1 MRPAAQTEG
10 NGTMANDE
18 NENGIGPVRIPA
30 PGAGQDLP
38 GAATAAGAA
47 PRGKGRRRVL
57 LPAAIAVVAV
67 AGVAAVPALAASSSD
82 LPSVTAQQL
91 LAKVLASKAQTFS
104 GTVQATVD
112 LGIPS
117 QIASAIPSAVA
128 GSGGSSAQASQA
140 QLAEKQLVALV
151 SGGTHTFQ
159 VAADGQDRQRV
170 SSTDSGSAFTLV
182 HNGSSA
188 WAYDA
193 QGKSA
198 THVTGLQS
206 GAATGQDKGLT
217 DPQQAATQALAAL
230 GSSTTVSVAGT
241 SKVAG
246 HSVYELSVKP
256 KGSGS
261 TIGEVRIAVDADN
274 GLPLQVRVNPSD
286 GSDSILNIGFSSVSF
301 AAPAASTFDFTPPS
315 GTKVVQQPS
324 SGGVADGHGALTE
337 KGAAGARGSK
347 VIPGNGSADDHN
359 VNIIGT
365 GWSTIYRFDG
375 TAAGSG
381 ASGKSG
387 AADGLGAIKSFG
399 KQVPGGT
406 LISTKLVN
414 VLVTD
419 KGTVYAGAVTPA
431 LLEQAAK

>member
-10 NGTMANDE
+10 NGTMTNDE
-18 NENGIGPVRIPA
+18 NENGPVRIPA

-38 GAATAAGAA
+38 GAVTAEGGT

-57 LPAAIAVVAV
+57 VPAAIAVVAV
-67 AGVAAVPALAASSSD
+67 AGVAAVPALAASQD
-82 LPSVTAQQL
+82 LPSITAQQL

-104 GTVQATVD
+104 GSVQATVD

-117 QIASAIPSAVA
+117 QIAAAIPSAVA
-128 GSGGSSAQASQA
+128 GSGGSSSQGSQA

-170 SSTDSGSAFTLV
+170 SSSDSGTAFTLV

-198 THVTGLQS
+198 THVTGLRA
-206 GAATGQDKGLT
+206 GA
-217 DPQQAATQALAAL
+217 AATQALAAL

-241 SKVAG
+241 AKVAG
-246 HSVYELSVKP
+246 QSVYELSVKP
-256 KGSGS
+256 KGTGS
-261 TIGEVRIAVDADN
+261 TIGEVRIAVDAAN

-286 GSDSILNIGFSSVSF
+286 FSDPILNIAFSTVSF
-301 AAPAASTFDFTPPS
+301 ATPAASTFDFTPPS
-315 GTKVVQQPS
+315 GTKVVQQQS
-324 SGGVADGHGALTE
+324 SGGTAAAGHGAVTE
-337 KGAAGARGSK
+337 KGGAKDSK
-347 VIPGNGSADDHN
+347 AVTANGGTNDHN
-359 VNIIGT
+359 VNTIGT
-365 GWSTIYRFDG
+365 GWSTIYRID
-375 TAAGSG
+375 AATSSG
-381 ASGKSG
+381 AANGKSG
-387 AADGLGAIKSFG
+387 TAGQLSAIKSFG

-406 LISTKLVN
+406 LISTKLIN